1 MPSTNGA
8 GEPGAPLELHDV
20 LRIGT
25 GEGTELQFEVVG
37 LVESEDG
44 TPYAVLHHEADGG
57 EEDQFIVTD
66 LAGKLLDDQSVAE
79 EIIEYFLE
87 EEP

>member
-8 GEPGAPLELHDV
+8 SESHPPLELHDV

-37 LVESEDG
+37 LVESEEG
-44 TPYAVLHHEADGG
+44 AAYAVLHHEAREG

-66 LAGKLLDDQSVAE
+66 LAGNLLDDQSVAE

-87 EEP
+87 EP